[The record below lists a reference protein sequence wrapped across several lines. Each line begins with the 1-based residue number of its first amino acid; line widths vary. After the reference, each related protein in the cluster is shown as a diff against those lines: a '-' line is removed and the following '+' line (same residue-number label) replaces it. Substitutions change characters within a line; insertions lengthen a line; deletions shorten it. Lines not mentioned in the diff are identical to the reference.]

1 MSVMQGDDVTLV
13 VVDDPVGE
21 AAAACR
27 QALREVDGELGRARF
42 AISGGSAS
50 EVVRHV
56 REGIPELWSRVALT
70 WADERCVP
78 FSSLDSNRGH
88 AHATGQLRTDHPP
101 AIELPLF
108 LDGESPEEAAAR
120 AEEGLVRD
128 FGRGLDVVLLGMGAD
143 GHVASLFPS
152 RGEPKGL
159 VGYLEDS
166 PKPPAARITLT
177 REALLSA
184 RATVLFACGEAKRE
198 ALARLIAGDPLLP
211 ATGLPGLL
219 IVTDVELRS

>member
-1 MSVMQGDDVTLV
+1 MQGDDVTLV
-13 VVDDPVGE
+13 VVDDPVAE

-27 QALREVDGELGRARF
+27 QALRDADTELGRARF

-56 REGIPELWSRVALT
+56 RQGLGDLWSRVALT

-78 FSSLDSNRGH
+78 FASLDSNRGH
-88 AHATGQLRTDHPP
+88 AHATGQLRTDDPP

-108 LDGESPEEAAAR
+108 LDGETPEEAAER
-120 AEEGLVRD
+120 AEEAFRRD
-128 FGRGLDVVLLGMGAD
+128 FGAQIDVVLLGMGAD
-143 GHVASLFPS
+143 GHVASLFPD
-152 RGEPKGL
+152 RDDPKGL
-159 VGYLEDS
+159 VGSLDDS
-166 PKPPAARITLT
+166 PKPPAERVTLT
-177 REALLSA
+177 RDALLRA
-184 RATVLFACGEAKRE
+184 RTTVLFACGEAKRE
-198 ALARLIAGDPLLP
+198 ALTRLIAGDPTLP